1 MVWMWG
7 LSERD
12 MRAALCG
19 HSLRWGALFWV
30 GGGTTGGVWVLPR
43 ALPPAAV

>member
-12 MRAALCG
+12 TGQLCVATHKMG
-19 HSLRWGALFWV
+19 SFVWV
-30 GGGTTGGVWVLPR
+30 GGGTTGGVWVMPR
-43 ALPPAAV
+43 APPPASV